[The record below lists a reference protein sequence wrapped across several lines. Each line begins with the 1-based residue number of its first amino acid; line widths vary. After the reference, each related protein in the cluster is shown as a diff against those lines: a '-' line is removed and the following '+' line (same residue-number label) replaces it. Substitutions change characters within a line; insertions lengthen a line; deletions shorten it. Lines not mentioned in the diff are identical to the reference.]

1 MSDAMEN
8 VSMPYELWYWT
19 GIPGRGEFVRL
30 ALEAGGIPYKEC
42 ARDRTIGDE
51 GMIEHMQSG
60 KRAQMPFA
68 PPYLVADDITI
79 AQTANIL
86 MFLGEQHKLAPRDIA
101 GRLWVN
107 QLQLTIADV
116 VAEAHDT
123 HHPIDAAKYYEDQ
136 KPEAARR
143 AEAFR
148 SARMPKYLGYFEH
161 VLKDDHWLTGE
172 RWTYA
177 DLSLYQLVAG
187 LLFAFPRRMAT
198 LGPRYPKV
206 MAIYQRVRA
215 LPELQDYFASSRHLP
230 FGEGIFRHYPEL
242 DGD

>member
-1 MSDAMEN
+1 
-8 VSMPYELWYWT
+8 MPYELWYWT

-42 ARDRTIGDE
+42 ARDRAIGDE
-51 GMIEHMQSG
+51 GMMKHMQSG

-123 HHPIDAAKYYEDQ
+123 HHPIDSAKYYEDQ

-143 AEAFR
+143 AEVFR
-148 SARMPKYLGYFEH
+148 TARMPKYLGYFEH
-161 VLKDDHWLTGE
+161 VLKDDQWLTGE

-177 DLSLYQLVAG
+177 DLSLYQLVNG

-198 LGPRYPKV
+198 LGPDYPKV
-206 MAIYQRVRA
+206 MALYERVRA
-215 LPELQDYFASSRHLP
+215 LPELQDYFASPRHLP

>member
-1 MSDAMEN
+1 
-8 VSMPYELWYWT
+8 MPYELWYWT

-51 GMIEHMQSG
+51 GLVSDMTSG
-60 KRAQMPFA
+60 KRAQLPFA
-68 PPYLVADDITI
+68 PPYLVAEDITI
-79 AQTANIL
+79 AQTSNIL
-86 MFLGEQHKLAPRDIA
+86 MFLGEQHAQAPKDIG

-123 HHPIDAAKYYEDQ
+123 HHPIDAAKYYEEQ
-136 KPEAARR
+136 KAEAARR
-143 AEAFR
+143 SESFR
-148 SARMPKYLGYFEH
+148 TARMPKYLGYFEH
-161 VLKDDHWLTGE
+161 VLKGDDWLTGK

-177 DLSLYQLVAG
+177 DLSLYQLVSG
-187 LLFAFPRRMAT
+187 LRFAFPRRMAT
-198 LGPRYPKV
+198 LAPQYPKV
-206 MAIYQRVRA
+206 MGVHARVAA
-215 LPELQDYFASSRHLP
+215 LPELQAYFASPRHLP